1 MVLIPGGGVLDAA
14 DRIQIPRC
22 ENPKHRNRV
31 APYFCQG
38 RRIPLGSLTL
48 VWLCC
53 RHRPS
58 FLSASTLT
66 RTDWGAEL
74 DETRIYYG
82 RADERCAKK
91 NGKPAATK
99 ATQAAAVLLARR
111 VGCVASESGEAS
123 LKGGNEL
130 IEDAVSGRV
139 GLDARPEAARP
150 LCANRPPR
158 SG

>member
-1 MVLIPGGGVLDAA
+1 L
-14 DRIQIPRC
+14 
-22 ENPKHRNRV
+22 
-31 APYFCQG
+31 
-38 RRIPLGSLTL
+38 
-48 VWLCC
+48 
-53 RHRPS
+53 
-58 FLSASTLT
+58 
-66 RTDWGAEL
+66 AER

-82 RADERCAKK
+82 RADERRAKK
-91 NGKPAATK
+91 NEKPAATK
-99 ATQAAAVLLARR
+99 ATQAAAVLARR
-111 VGCVASESGEAS
+111 VGCVASESSEAS